1 VNLEFWA
8 SKNRNLDQNGRNLV
22 CKLLS
27 SSLGGRAGVRFTRST
42 PNRRLFG
49 DAGTKIDKELDF
61 EPQNLIRKSPKNVRK
76 GQIFRHPR
84 FWPNK
89 GLRCHRESRPKFS
102 ISGSI
107 LMVLSGVL
115 FTACTCVGEILC
127 ENGGEE
133 RFCSQRGVCVGV

>member
-1 VNLEFWA
+1 MNLEF
-8 SKNRNLDQNGRNLV
+8 STSNRPDFDQNGRNLV
-22 CKLLS
+22 LKLVS
-27 SSLGGRAGVRFTRST
+27 STFGGRARVRRTRSK

-49 DAGTKIDKELDF
+49 NAGAKIDKELDF
-61 EPQNLIRKSPKNVRK
+61 EPQNMFGKSPKNVRK

-84 FWPNK
+84 FWLNK

>member
-1 VNLEFWA
+1 M
-8 SKNRNLDQNGRNLV
+8 NRNLDQNGRNST

-27 SSLGGRAGVRFTRST
+27 STFGGRARVRRTRSK

-61 EPQNLIRKSPKNVRK
+61 EPQNMFRKSPKNVRK

-84 FWPNK
+84 FWLNK

>member
-1 VNLEFWA
+1 M
-8 SKNRNLDQNGRNLV
+8 

-27 SSLGGRAGVRFTRST
+27 STFGGRNRVRFTRSKL
-42 PNRRLFG
+42 NRRLFG
-49 DAGTKIDKELDF
+49 DPGTKIDKELDF
-61 EPQNLIRKSPKNVRK
+61 EPQNRIRKVPYNVKERTDFPASALLAV
-76 GQIFRHPR
+76 QRLAYAI
-84 FWPNK
+84 
-89 GLRCHRESRPKFS
+89 RESRPIS

-115 FTACTCVGEILC
+115 FTACTCVGEIPC